1 MAVSIT
7 HQGISLLIGAL
18 FVGPYITCVIKYMGL
33 LQGTDRMRIVGG
45 FAVMSLETLRSMGM
59 LYRVQTA
66 RGIKYRVRQST
77 ALTTASDVPQ
87 QMMMPLPYHRLLP
100 PHAIDPIHHLMPWT
114 ILLILQQ
121 HSSGCKE
128 VSLGSL
134 SSWV

>member
-45 FAVMSLETLRSMGM
+45 FAVMSLEILRSMGM

-66 RGIKYRVRQST
+66 RGVKYRVRQST
-77 ALTTASDVPQ
+77 ALTTASNVPPADDDAPTL
-87 QMMMPLPYHRLLP
+87 PLPATTSRYRSHSP
-100 PHAIDPIHHLMPWT
+100 PHAMDHIT
-114 ILLILQQ
+114 N
-121 HSSGCKE
+121 SSTAFQW
-128 VSLGSL
+128 L
-134 SSWV
+134 